1 MPQMQAHLT
10 DTLPRVLFI
19 GHDGTRTGAP
29 IVLLDILRW
38 LKKHARLDFALLL
51 ERGGPLTDDYRAICP
66 VWVMQS
72 DVFCPSSFERA
83 VKWLPKLGTRTWNYF
98 HRKRATVLRNKIERF
113 GPSLL
118 YANTVA
124 TRRAVELL
132 APLRLPLI
140 LHGHELEM
148 WIQLETG
155 TADFDFLAERTA
167 RFIAASE
174 AVSRNFVDNHGIPA
188 ERIEIVP
195 EFTDTSRVPDGSRE
209 SRRLALCKELN
220 IEPSES
226 MFVGAAGTLDWRK
239 GADLFMQVAAKV
251 IPRAEKPTHF
261 IWLGGDPKNTMGRN
275 LEFDLGKLNLQGR
288 VHFLGSRPN
297 AIDYIDL
304 FDVFVLTSREDPFPI
319 VMLEA
324 GSLQKPVVCFDQ
336 SGGAPD
342 FVESDA
348 GLVAPYLDVDA
359 MAEHVRT
366 LLADA
371 ALRTRL
377 GDAGAAKVAAHYD
390 VAHSGKRIL
399 EIIACMSQPSPGNA
413 GRAKAAH
420 TTSS

>member
-1 MPQMQAHLT
+1 MPQTEAHLT
-10 DTLPRVLFI
+10 GTLPRVLFI

-38 LKKHARLDFALLL
+38 LKKHSRLDFALLL

-66 VWVMQS
+66 VWVMQT
-72 DVFCPSSFERA
+72 DVFCPGLLERA
-83 VKWLPKLGTRTWNYF
+83 VKWLPMLGPRAWNYF
-98 HRKRATVLRNKIERF
+98 HRKRAALLRKTIEHF
-113 GPSLL
+113 NPTLL

-132 APLRLPLI
+132 TPLRLPLI

-155 TADFDFLAERTA
+155 ITDFDFLAERA
-167 RFIAASE
+167 DRFIAASG
-174 AVSRNFVDNHGIPA
+174 AVARNFVENHGIAA
-188 ERIEIVP
+188 ERIDVVP
-195 EFTDTSRVPDGSRE
+195 SFTDTSRLPEDSRE
-209 SRRLALCKELN
+209 SRRLSLCQELN
-220 IEPSES
+220 IDPSHS
-226 MFVGAAGTLDWRK
+226 VFVGAVGTLDWRK
-239 GADLFMQVAAKV
+239 GADLFVQVAGKV
-251 IPRAEKPTHF
+251 VPRAEKPTHF

-275 LEFDLGKLNLQGR
+275 LEFDLRRLNLQGH

-304 FDVFVLTSREDPFPI
+304 FDVFVLTSREDPFPL

-324 GSLQKPVVCFDQ
+324 GALHKPIVCFDQ
-336 SGGAPD
+336 AGGAPD
-342 FVESDA
+342 FVDRDA
-348 GLVAPYLDVDA
+348 GLIAPYLDVEA
-359 MAEHVRT
+359 MADHVCT
-366 LLADA
+366 LLGDSV
-371 ALRTRL
+371 LRARL
-377 GDAGAAKVAAHYD
+377 GDAAAEKVAAHYD

-399 EIIACMSQPSPGNA
+399 EIIARMSQPSPGNA